1 MRGGTTVRAARQM
14 IKTADWSASS
24 NLVLTQ
30 FTLTG
35 GIASVDLTAD
45 GSLVA
50 VGCKGGKV
58 GCGPGAGWPVSYLS
72 TDGIRV
78 PRYR

>member
-1 MRGGTTVRAARQM
+1 M

-24 NLVLTQ
+24 NLVLTG
-30 FTLTG
+30 TLQG

-58 GCGPGAGWPVSYLS
+58 GCVPGAGWPVSYLS